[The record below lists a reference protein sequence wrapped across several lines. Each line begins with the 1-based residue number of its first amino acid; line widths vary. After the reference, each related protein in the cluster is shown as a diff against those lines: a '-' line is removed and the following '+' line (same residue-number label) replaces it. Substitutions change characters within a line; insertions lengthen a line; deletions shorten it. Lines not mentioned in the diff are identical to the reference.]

1 MYFEFVKFL
10 NVQLLDYRK
19 ELLYPELVA
28 STRPSSKEALATEV
42 WHLVG
47 ESFQKH
53 FRSAASILQQN
64 GLTPGHLKVLMLLS
78 PGEAMPMGSLA
89 QGLSCDASTMTW
101 LIDRLE
107 ERGLVERK
115 GLPSDRRVK
124 TVVLTPQGLKTSA
137 LVKKRLYKPPAELL
151 DLDEET
157 LERIR
162 EVFKASAPEDDAA
175 AVSAGT

>member
-1 MYFEFVKFL
+1 MYFESVKFL

-19 ELLYPELVA
+19 DLLYPVLVA
-28 STRPSSKEALATEV
+28 STRPPSKVALATEV

-53 FRSAASILQQN
+53 FRSAAAILQQN

-78 PGEAMPMGSLA
+78 SGEAMPMGSLA

-107 ERGLVERK
+107 ERELVERK

-124 TVVLTPQGLKTSA
+124 TVVLTPQGLKTAA

-157 LERIR
+157 LEVLRDA
-162 EVFKASAPEDDAA
+162 FSAA
-175 AVSAGT
+175 AHDTEEKVSTGG